1 MAKQIHQLTTA
12 SSVGA
17 SDYLAKDT
25 GSVTNKVTISQI
37 ANFVVGTYTTLVAG
51 ATQTIKAAINAVKS
65 QLTTLQNHTG
75 LTSISGSGKSTISEL
90 LGNTSISSI
99 GNGTVTGALSSLNN
113 NLANIGDT
121 ATDYLSST
129 MSIPNATATG
139 VASISL
145 SAGTWVVVGK
155 VTYQGGAANTYRL
168 VILGTS
174 AGGNQYGWTQFL
186 GISGFNCSAVN
197 VRIITLTAKTTVHL
211 SAQHNS
217 GAAIN
222 VAGGANN
229 TFIQA
234 VRIA

>member
-51 ATQTIKAAINAVKS
+51 ATQTIKSAINAVKT

-99 GNGTVTGALSSLNN
+99 GNGTVTDALNTLSSDISSLNSDLTN
-113 NLANIGDT
+113 RTGYTYQAVPK
-121 ATDYLSST
+121 AST
-129 MSIPNATATG
+129 FG
-139 VASISL
+139 
-145 SAGTWVVVGK
+145 AGT
-155 VTYQGGAANTYRL
+155 
-168 VILGTS
+168 
-174 AGGNQYGWTQFL
+174 
-186 GISGFNCSAVN
+186 FNCNVFQYYKQAVVYLNVGLPSIAASTEVLMCTLPEGSRPSQKLNMAAVTQSGTPIGLLLQWYTDGRISVFPLSAVN
-197 VRIITLTAKTTVHL
+197 GQFMRGTFVIPTA
-211 SAQHNS
+211 
-217 GAAIN
+217 
-222 VAGGANN
+222 
-229 TFIQA
+229 
-234 VRIA
+234 